1 MSGEAKIILRVWL
14 GLMALLAATTA
25 LAFAPLGNATLFVS
39 LTIAIAK
46 ALLVLIFFMELKRSR
61 GLVRAFA
68 VAGFFWL
75 GILFTLTMADY
86 VHRRDVP
93 APIDQATAAT
103 IRG

>member
-1 MSGEAKIILRVWL
+1 MSDQAKTVLKVWL
-14 GLMALLAATTA
+14 GLLALLTATTA
-25 LAFAPLGNATLFVS
+25 LAFAPLGNVTLSVS
-39 LTIAIAK
+39 LAIAITK
-46 ALLVLIFFMELKRSR
+46 ALLVLIFFMELKTSR
-61 GLVRAFA
+61 GLVRVFA